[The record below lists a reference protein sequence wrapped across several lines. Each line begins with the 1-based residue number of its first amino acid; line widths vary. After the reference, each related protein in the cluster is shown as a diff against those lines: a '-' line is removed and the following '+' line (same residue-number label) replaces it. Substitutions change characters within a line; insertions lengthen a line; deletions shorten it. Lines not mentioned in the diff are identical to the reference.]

1 MKKELSI
8 IFGLSLLFVFVISI
22 NPNVIT
28 AQSNNNNSNSVGNLS
43 DNKINSGEN
52 QNLLKINIS
61 SAKKIE
67 DINFQ
72 SAANDSIKA
81 KRAESQ
87 LTQKPI
93 NMEEREFSIFSKD
106 FLESAKGNIKKSES
120 LGNIGDTV
128 SIDPKKI
135 SGLTSV
141 NSTVQNSTLASPIE
155 KNKPVNKETALIS
168 TPKEITGWK
177 GLDRKSANLAGGPY
191 PPDVAMAVG
200 PHHVVQIV
208 HTAVQIWDKEGN
220 KTGFSFLKNFFNTK
234 PGHFI
239 GDQDIIYDK
248 QAGRW
253 FATIFDLGVRDPN
266 TGNPSCKPDGCNVLA
281 AVSANEDPTGSWSIY
296 SFPFGFLIPDYPHI
310 AVSNDKFV
318 FTVNDFPI
326 EGEGYLGTQII
337 VADKNSMISGQN
349 FSFVMTN
356 PEPKYFTLLP
366 VRSDSSEECMYLSS
380 TDTRTSNSLQPKFTS
395 IHLFNI
401 CGNPSSNNVKIQHL
415 KQIKMSPAPLP
426 VLASQPTITKKIDT
440 GDMRMLSAVYQNNTI
455 SQTFNT
461 SCNPTQT
468 VSQACIRVQK
478 VNTSDF
484 SLLKDFNIGIN
495 GHDVYHSSLAV
506 NDTGNMIVVSGISG
520 PKTFLSFLVG
530 NENNEFKV
538 VVKGGAPLNDNPSD
552 NEPNRFGDYLAA
564 AADPIDGSLW
574 GSGQYVNKDLPGPW
588 STYIGHVIE

>member
-8 IFGLSLLFVFVISI
+8 IFGISLLFVFVIST
-22 NPNVIT
+22 NSNVIT
-28 AQSNNNNSNSVGNLS
+28 AQSTNNSVGNLS
-43 DNKINSGEN
+43 DSKINSGEN
-52 QNLLKINIS
+52 QNLLKINFS

-106 FLESAKGNIKKSES
+106 FLESAKDNIKRSES

-141 NSTVQNSTLASPIE
+141 NSTVQNSTLASQIE
-155 KNKPVNKETALIS
+155 QNKPVNKEAALIS
-168 TPKEITGWK
+168 TPKEITGWN
-177 GLDRKSANLAGGPY
+177 GLDRKSANLGSGPF

-220 KTGFSFLKNFFNTK
+220 ITGFSFLKNFFNTK

-253 FATIFDLGVRDPN
+253 FATIFDLGVRDSN
-266 TGNPSCKPDGCNVLA
+266 TGNPSCKPDGCNVLV

-326 EGEGYLGTQII
+326 EGEGFLGTQII
-337 VADKNSMISGQN
+337 VADKNSMINGQN
-349 FSFVMTN
+349 LSFVMTN
-356 PEPKYFTLLP
+356 PDPKYFTLLP

-380 TDTRTSNSLQPKFTS
+380 TDTRTSNSFQPKFTS

-401 CGNPSSNNVKIQHL
+401 CGNPSSNNVQIQHL

-426 VLASQPTITKKIDT
+426 ILASQPTITKKIDT

-455 SQTFNT
+455 LQTFNT

-478 VNTSDF
+478 VNTSDY
-484 SLLKDFNIGIN
+484 SLLEDFNIGIN
-495 GHDVYHSSLAV
+495 GHDVYHPSLAV
-506 NDTGNMIVVSGISG
+506 NDTGNMILVSGISG
-520 PKTFLSFLVG
+520 PKTFLSLLVG
-530 NENNEFKV
+530 DENNEFKV

-574 GSGQYVNKDLPGPW
+574 GSGQYVNKNLPGPW

>member
-1 MKKELSI
+1 MKKDLTI
-8 IFGLSLLFVFVISI
+8 IFGISLLFVFVIST
-22 NPNVIT
+22 NSNVIT
-28 AQSNNNNSNSVGNLS
+28 AQSNNNSVGNLS
-43 DNKINSGEN
+43 DSKINSGEN
-52 QNLLKINIS
+52 QNLLKINYS
-61 SAKKIE
+61 SANKIE

-106 FLESAKGNIKKSES
+106 FLESAKDNIKRSES

-155 KNKPVNKETALIS
+155 KNKPVNKEAAQIS
-168 TPKEITGWK
+168 TAKEITGWN
-177 GLDRKSANLAGGPY
+177 GLDRKSANLGGGPF

-220 KTGFSFLKNFFNTK
+220 ITGFSFLKNFFNTK

-266 TGNPSCKPDGCNVLA
+266 TGNPSCKPGGCNVLA

-326 EGEGYLGTQII
+326 EGEGFLGTQII
-337 VADKNSMISGQN
+337 VADKNSMINGQN
-349 FSFVMTN
+349 LSFVMTN
-356 PEPKYFTLLP
+356 PDPKYFTLLP
-366 VRSDSSEECMYLSS
+366 VRTGTSEECMYLSS

-401 CGNPSSNNVKIQHL
+401 CGNPSSNNVQIQHL

-455 SQTFNT
+455 LQTFNT

-478 VNTSDF
+478 VNTSDS
-484 SLLKDFNIGIN
+484 SLLEDFNIGIN
-495 GHDVYHSSLAV
+495 GHDVYHPSLAV
-506 NDTGNMIVVSGISG
+506 NDAGNMILVSGISG

-538 VVKGGAPLNDNPSD
+538 VVRGGAPLNDNPSD

-574 GSGQYVNKDLPGPW
+574 GSGQYMNKNLPGPW

>member
-8 IFGLSLLFVFVISI
+8 IFGISLLFVFVISI

-248 QAGRW
+248 QASRW

>member
-248 QAGRW
+248 QASRW